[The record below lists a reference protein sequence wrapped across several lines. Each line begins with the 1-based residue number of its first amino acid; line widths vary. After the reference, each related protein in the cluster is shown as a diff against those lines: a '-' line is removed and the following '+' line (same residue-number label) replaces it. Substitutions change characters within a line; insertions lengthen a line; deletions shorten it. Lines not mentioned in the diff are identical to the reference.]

1 MSRRISTTK
10 ISSTIVPTLAL
21 LFLLSTGAEAF
32 AYPNTGVP
40 TNLHRRFVVQQ
51 TIRKASQGKPTRRHA
66 GVWLS
71 GGYNRTVKSARSRGR
86 VFRRR

>member
-1 MSRRISTTK
+1 MSLRVLKKLI
-10 ISSTIVPTLAL
+10 PTLAL
-21 LFLLSTGAEAF
+21 LFLFGTAVEAY

-51 TIRKASQGKPTRRHA
+51 TIRKASQGRPTRRHA

-71 GGYNRTVKSARSRGR
+71 GGYQRTIMNARSRGSR
-86 VFRRR
+86 FRRW